1 MPLVSF
7 PSASFFPS
15 LLLVGRGTS
24 GYETLV
30 GERGLRL
37 SGGEKQRVA
46 LARFLLKRSRI
57 LVLDEAT
64 SALDVVT
71 ERAVQVRSIDSLPK
85 AQFCYLSLSL
95 SLCAYIF
102 KIHKG

>member
-1 MPLVSF
+1 MVFISF
-7 PSASFFPS
+7 QLCFFFSSLSLSF
-15 LLLVGRGTS
+15 GWNCS
-24 GYETLV
+24 GYDTLV

-71 ERAVQVRSIDSLPK
+71 ERAVQVSFTRSFPRRAIL
-85 AQFCYLSLSL
+85 LSFF
-95 SLCAYIF
+95 LC
-102 KIHKG
+102 K